1 MSKKK
6 KTGLV
11 IAIVAVIVIALGVLG
26 FFIFKGLGAANAVA
40 NGEAFWADN
49 VGDMCGYSIGS
60 VSRFSGKVE
69 AQESLEVK
77 KDASKTVKDILVEV
91 GQEVEVGT
99 PLFTYDTTEISNQIN
114 AINLEIEGL
123 NNNITS
129 YNSQIQE
136 LETQKASAPADLQLE
151 YTTQIQELQISVQQA
166 NYDIKSKNAEKAGL
180 TNSLENST
188 VKSTMAGV
196 VKTINTDDAAN
207 EYGNDQPFITILAT
221 GDYRVCGKIDEQSL
235 GYGAI
240 TEGQPVIIRSRVD
253 ESVTWTG
260 VISLIDTENEAKD
273 EGQNYYDDSDSGEN
287 TTNYPFYVELD
298 STEGLLLGQHVF
310 IEPDF
315 GQQEVTSGIQIDES
329 YIVFDEEQPY
339 VWAVNSK
346 DKIEKRYVE
355 LGAYNENM
363 WTYEIVSGL
372 TEEDYIV
379 WPMEG
384 VEEGKEVMK

>member
-151 YTTQIQELQISVQQA
+151 YTTQIQTLQGQISEYEVERENCYTA
-166 NYDIKSKNAEKAGL
+166 IGGL
-180 TNSLENST
+180 EEER
-188 VKSTMAGV
+188 
-196 VKTINTDDAAN
+196 NT
-207 EYGNDQPFITILAT
+207 Y
-221 GDYRVCGKIDEQSL
+221 
-235 GYGAI
+235 
-240 TEGQPVIIRSRVD
+240 
-253 ESVTWTG
+253 
-260 VISLIDTENEAKD
+260 ENE
-273 EGQNYYDDSDSGEN
+273 
-287 TTNYPFYVELD
+287 
-298 STEGLLLGQHVF
+298 
-310 IEPDF
+310 
-315 GQQEVTSGIQIDES
+315 
-329 YIVFDEEQPY
+329 
-339 VWAVNSK
+339 
-346 DKIEKRYVE
+346 KR
-355 LGAYNENM
+355 
-363 WTYEIVSGL
+363 
-372 TEEDYIV
+372 
-379 WPMEG
+379 
-384 VEEGKEVMK
+384 K